1 MSALTAEILA
11 GYEAL
16 DDYRRQALL
25 DYLEEVLEEQRS
37 ERRAEQRAAKVA
49 MA

>member
-11 GYEAL
+11 GCEAL
-16 DDYRRQALL
+16 DENRKQELL
-25 DYLEEVLEEQRS
+25 DCIEGFLEEQRS
-37 ERRAEQRAAKVA
+37 ERRAQQLAGKAP

>member
-16 DDYRRQALL
+16 DESRKQELL
-25 DYLEEVLEEQRS
+25 DCIEGFLEEQRS
-37 ERRAEQRAAKVA
+37 ERRAEQRAAKTP

>member
-16 DDYRRQALL
+16 DESRKQELL
-25 DYLEEVLEEQRS
+25 ECLQGFLKEQRS
-37 ERRAEQRAAKVA
+37 ERRAGQQAAKPPLA
-49 MA
+49 